1 MTEINLNNEV
11 IIYKSNLNLEP
22 KFDKQ
27 RFIEK
32 LITIDSLVKTTN
44 QKFGPIAP
52 GRQSNLSGM
61 YIPELIFIKNNIC
74 RLLSETFK
82 ISNNFII
89 YDWLYYSD
97 KDNAY
102 TGYHTHDILAP
113 IKSSVNHIDNLKT
126 DYSFTY
132 YVQMPNNLKDNQG
145 KLYFKTKSGY
155 EFSILPEEDDIFI
168 FPGDLQHKPE
178 INPNSTKSRIVVAG
192 NVAFFDNHIAK
203 SKKTFL

>member
-27 RFIEK
+27 TFIEK
-32 LITIDSLVKTTN
+32 LITVDSLVKTTN
-44 QKFGPIAP
+44 QKFGAGAP
-52 GRQSNLSGM
+52 GRQTNLSKV
-61 YIPELIFIKNNIC
+61 YIPELIFIKDTVC
-74 RLLSETFK
+74 KLLSKTFK
-82 ISNNFII
+82 INNNFII

-97 KDNAY
+97 KDNSY
-102 TGYHTHDILAP
+102 TGYHTHDILGPAYSK
-113 IKSSVNHIDNLKT
+113 INHIDNLKT

-132 YVQMPNNLKDNQG
+132 YLQMPNNLKDNQG
-145 KLYFKTKSGY
+145 KLFFKTKSGY
-155 EFSILPEEDDIFI
+155 EFSVLPEENDIFI

-192 NVAFFDNHIAK
+192 NIAFFDNHIAK

>member
-178 INPNSTKSRIVVAG
+178 INPNSTISRIVVAG

>member
-1 MTEINLNNEV
+1 MTEINLNDEV
-11 IIYKSNLNLEP
+11 KIYKSNLNLEP
-22 KFDKQ
+22 KFNKQ
-27 RFIEK
+27 SFVEK
-32 LITIDSLVKTTN
+32 LITVDSLVKTNN
-44 QKFGPIAP
+44 QKLGSLAP
-52 GRQSNLSGM
+52 GRQSSLSKV
-61 YIPELIFIKNNIC
+61 YIPELIYIKDTVC
-74 RLLSETFK
+74 ELLSKTFK

-102 TGYHTHDILAP
+102 TGYHTHNILSP
-113 IKSSVNHIDNLKT
+113 QPTINHIDNLKT

-132 YVQMPNNLKDNQG
+132 YVQMPNNLKNNQG

-155 EFSILPEEDDIFI
+155 EFSILPEENDIFI
-168 FPGDLQHKPE
+168 FPGDLEHKPE

-203 SKKTFL
+203 SKKSFL

>member
-27 RFIEK
+27 TLIEK
-32 LITIDSLVKTTN
+32 LITIDSLVKTNN
-44 QKFGPIAP
+44 QKFGAMAP
-52 GRQSNLSGM
+52 GRQSSLSGM
-61 YIPELIFIKNNIC
+61 YIPELIFIKNNISK
-74 RLLSETFK
+74 LLSETFK

-97 KDNAY
+97 KHNAY
-102 TGYHTHDILAP
+102 TGYHTHTILSQNNNR
-113 IKSSVNHIDNLKT
+113 ISSINSLKT

-132 YVQMPNNLKDNQG
+132 YVQMPNNLKDNEG
-145 KLYFKTKSGY
+145 KLYFKTESGY
-155 EFSILPEEDDIFI
+155 EFSVLPEEDDIFI

-192 NVAFFDNHIAK
+192 NVAFFDNHLAK

>member
-11 IIYKSNLNLEP
+11 IIYKSNLSLEP

-27 RFIEK
+27 TFIEK
-32 LITIDSLVKTTN
+32 LITIDNIVQTGN
-44 QKFGPIAP
+44 QKLGGISP
-52 GRQSNLSGM
+52 GRQTNLSKI
-61 YIPELIFIKNNIC
+61 YIPELIFIKDTIC
-74 RLLSETFK
+74 KLLSEKFK

-89 YDWLYYSD
+89 YDWLYCSD

-102 TGYHTHDILAP
+102 TGYHTHDILSPTNTDANNLD
-113 IKSSVNHIDNLKT
+113 KLKT

-132 YVQMPNNLKDNQG
+132 YIQMPNNLKGNQS
-145 KLYFKTKSGY
+145 KLFFKTKSGY
-155 EFSILPEEDDIFI
+155 EFSILPEENDVFI
-168 FPGDLQHKPE
+168 FPSDLKHMPE
-178 INPNSTKSRIVVAG
+178 INPNSTKSRIVFAG